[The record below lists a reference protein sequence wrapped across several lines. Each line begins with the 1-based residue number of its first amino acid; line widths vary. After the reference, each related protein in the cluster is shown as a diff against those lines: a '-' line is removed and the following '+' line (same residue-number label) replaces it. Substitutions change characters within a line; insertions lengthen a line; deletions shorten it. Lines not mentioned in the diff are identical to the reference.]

1 MTYNYPDEGGHFG
14 EYGGRYVPEVLME
27 SVLELNDAYKKY
39 QDDSAFKKRT
49 RLLLRRVCWS

>member
-27 SVLELNDAYKKY
+27 SVLELNDAYKKIP
-39 QDDSAFKKRT
+39 
-49 RLLLRRVCWS
+49 RRFSV